1 MNAASNVFLLPP
13 PGAKRVGTE
22 GNASPRR
29 VQPEA
34 ADNVPQGLGLSAEQ
48 MAGLVDALARR
59 GQGPQ
64 RKRSFADEMVGETG
78 RAPADLGFAAQRY
91 AQETLHMA
99 AHHEDWRQGTM
110 AYTAAQNIVDTARAG
125 ASVAA

>member
-13 PGAKRVGTE
+13 PGAKRAAPE
-22 GNASPRR
+22 GNASARR

-34 ADNVPQGLGLSAEQ
+34 ADTTTGLGLSAEQ

-110 AYTAAQNIVDTARAG
+110 AYTAAQNIVDTARTG

>member
-1 MNAASNVFLLPP
+1 
-13 PGAKRVGTE
+13 
-22 GNASPRR
+22 
-29 VQPEA
+29 
-34 ADNVPQGLGLSAEQ
+34 ADKATQGLGLSAEQ

-110 AYTAAQNIVDTARAG
+110 AYMAAQNITDTARGAG
-125 ASVAA
+125 VAA

>member
-34 ADNVPQGLGLSAEQ
+34 ADTQGLGLSAEQ

-110 AYTAAQNIVDTARAG
+110 AYMAAQNITDTARG
-125 ASVAA
+125 TGVAA

>member
-22 GNASPRR
+22 GTTSPRR

-34 ADNVPQGLGLSAEQ
+34 ADQTTQGLGLSAEQ

-64 RKRSFADEMVGETG
+64 RKRNFADEMVGETG
-78 RAPADLGFAAQRY
+78 RAPADLGFAAQSY

-110 AYTAAQNIVDTARAG
+110 AYMAAQNITGNLRG
-125 ASVAA
+125 NGVAA